1 MKVDEHKY
9 YDWLALRCDGGKKGA
24 FIEPPLAARGE
35 IVEISTVSLDSPAA
49 LVSQRNNFFFVFE
62 ALFQQCV
69 LENSTHRNQTAHFEL
84 GGKLF
89 RALRQFF

>member
-24 FIEPPLAARGE
+24 FIEPPLAARRE
-35 IVEISTVSLDSPAA
+35 IVEISTASLDSPAA
-49 LVSQRNNFFFVFE
+49 LVSQRKIFFVFE

-69 LENSTHRNQTAHFEL
+69 LDYPTHRNQTAHLEL
-84 GGKLF
+84 G
-89 RALRQFF
+89 